1 MLDAVAQIFLGRIDQ
16 PHDLRPS
23 VALFDS
29 AILDLTIV
37 HESAVFHVTSFFRCS
52 AGLHSLLRNSGD
64 TGFVIT
70 ARL

>member
-1 MLDAVAQIFLGRIDQ
+1 
-16 PHDLRPS
+16 
-23 VALFDS
+23 
-29 AILDLTIV
+29 LTIV